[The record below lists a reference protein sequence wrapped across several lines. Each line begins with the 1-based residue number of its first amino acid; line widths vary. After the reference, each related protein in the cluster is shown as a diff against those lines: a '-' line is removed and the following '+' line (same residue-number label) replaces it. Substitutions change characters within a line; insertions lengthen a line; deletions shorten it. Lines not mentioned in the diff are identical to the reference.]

1 MRKTIL
7 LLASLALVAACG
19 AKDNRFGEKIP
30 DGAARAVMAD
40 VLKEPG
46 PYHKKLVVMDGM
58 FLDRCCEFDFVFTSG
73 TDSLEVIVSDAC
85 PMPPKGLEKT
95 NARVYG
101 VVQVRD
107 GDVTIEAKGIEF

>member
-1 MRKTIL
+1 MRNTIL

-30 DGAARAVMAD
+30 ENTARAAMSD
-40 VLKEPG
+40 VLKEPE
-46 PYHKKLVVMDGM
+46 PYDGKPVVMDGM
-58 FLDRCCEFDFVFTSG
+58 FMNRCCEFDFVFASG

-85 PMPPKGLEKT
+85 PMPPKGREKT

-107 GDVTIEAKGIEF
+107 GGVTIEAKGIEF